1 MKFIFQIQGFSFQA
15 GHDQAKPEEHRLLLL
30 EVIGECLKRSTDKNH
45 ESGKEWI
52 SLKCFKTFL
61 PRVDDIGKS
70 IVAAAKEI
78 VIKQR
83 ISLKDDEKGENG
95 FQLTVDSRLQSLEDK
110 IEGLEN
116 KIDRILSAVTTR
128 AGHRWWLAASW
139 WLEIILWFLYFSDV
153 QYYFESFIQLMF
165 NYFIF
170 QC

>member
-1 MKFIFQIQGFSFQA
+1 M
-15 GHDQAKPEEHRLLLL
+15 
-30 EVIGECLKRSTDKNH
+30 
-45 ESGKEWI
+45 
-52 SLKCFKTFL
+52 
-61 PRVDDIGKS
+61 DDIGKS

-128 AGHRWWLAASW
+128 AGHR
-139 WLEIILWFLYFSDV
+139 
-153 QYYFESFIQLMF
+153 
-165 NYFIF
+165 
-170 QC
+170 

>member
-30 EVIGECLKRSTDKNH
+30 EVIGKCLKRSTDKNH
-45 ESGKEWI
+45 ESGEEWI

-128 AGHRWWLAASW
+128 AGHRWWLKD
-139 WLEIILWFLYFSDV
+139 WLLADDSKSYFDSCTSVMFSIILKVL
-153 QYYFESFIQLMF
+153 F
-165 NYFIF
+165 N
-170 QC
+170 